1 MSIYKAELK
10 TRKIQDWT
18 LAACPNIEKN
28 LKWKHKEWKK
38 LKMRKIKPVPVV
50 HILRRIKNERIEKWD
65 KTKIRKIEPVLLVH
79 ISENLTLWTA
89 QIYAG
94 LQAESTNNQETFSLF
109 CLKLAKDIYLHESG
123 RPATDVAT
131 ERNKTTRP
139 TKPIHFPFLN
149 IVTFTAAPLFDQ
161 PAPILKHWDLKQHT
175 RVA

>member
-94 LQAESTNNQETFSLF
+94 LQAESTNNHETFFFFFASNSQ
-109 CLKLAKDIYLHESG
+109 KIYTCMSQEGLQLMLQRKG
-123 RPATDVAT
+123 RKPQSQQSQ
-131 ERNKTTRP
+131 P
-139 TKPIHFPFLN
+139 TFPFSTSHFQL
-149 IVTFTAAPLFDQ
+149 FTADLLFDQ
-161 PAPILKHWDLKQHT
+161 AASILKHWDL
-175 RVA
+175 